1 MFVKFILTLVIINYV
16 IVNGFNTIT
25 SLQSSMKLYSPRMKT
40 ITTTSM
46 SHVEKDN
53 NKNKSIK
60 DFMKVTFATV
70 FAVGSF
76 ANNVWSADYAPSSA
90 PPQLTPQ
97 VARQAPR
104 AVQPGVPEKWIYSK
118 FLDEVEKNDVEKV
131 TFSPDGKKAVGVNND
146 GDRFTVDI
154 PNDPNLLSFLV
165 QHKVEINVAP
175 INNNGGPG
183 GADNAVVVPEGD
195 LDRAIQ
201 TFIVPGFLTS
211 LIFFVPAFKLLF
223 PSKEELNKVKNRQ
236 QQPRAGPRPPGL
248 FGGGG
253 RPGGGPGARGPGGLD
268 PESFAKSRAKVD
280 LTPVTNTNFA
290 DVAGCD
296 SAKIE
301 LEEVVDFLK
310 NPDKY
315 TDMGAK
321 IPRGCLLNGPP
332 GTGKTLLARAVAG
345 EAGVPFISVSG
356 SEFVQ
361 IFVGVGAARV
371 RDLFRQ
377 ARENAP
383 CIIFID
389 EIDAVGRQRGSGGQ
403 NDEREQTLNQ
413 LLVEM
418 DGFDGNP
425 GVITI
430 AATNR
435 IDILDEALV
444 RAGRFDRKIEVSLPD
459 FKGRVEILKVH
470 ARNKPLAPD
479 VDLEQIARRTPGLSG
494 ASLKNLLNEAAIH
507 ATRTTKD
514 VIEWDDVDW
523 AIDRVTVG
531 MEKNNKDALV
541 QDIEL
546 VAFHEAGHAI
556 VGGLMPEYDT
566 VTKIS
571 IVPRTS
577 GAGGLTFFSP
587 LEDRLDNVVTWHY
600 LESQLAVAWGG
611 RVAEELVFGPS
622 RVTTGASGD
631 LQQIFRI
638 ARAMVCE
645 LGMSRLP
652 PLNYDFQSQGEG
664 DVDWPL
670 SSWLKERINTEI
682 LRLASNGYYTA
693 KKILLENEELLWELA
708 RRLVQDDSI
717 SQEEFHFMLYEYKA
731 KTYPYSLYGDTK
743 VDQMPY
749 QNDADSIAD
758 DLFEA
763 MPKFSKLMPS
773 IDELT
778 DPIAIQNLPALK
790 KKYEEDEQASLERM
804 RRPNPLLNEDW
815 GKSKM
820 EIIAEAQKAKAEDER
835 KAKLFAMLEEYQ
847 QEDAIKKQLKAV
859 KSARDATIKKML
871 DNAVL

>member
-1 MFVKFILTLVIINYV
+1 MFLHAVVAVL
-16 IVNGFNTIT
+16 
-25 SLQSSMKLYSPRMKT
+25 
-40 ITTTSM
+40 
-46 SHVEKDN
+46 
-53 NKNKSIK
+53 
-60 DFMKVTFATV
+60 V
-70 FAVGSF
+70 FANVVQSF
-76 ANNVWSADYAPSSA
+76 NMPTTQLRSNLAHLNMAGGDEQNLVKNTMKATLASLLATGAIAGNVWAADYAPAAA
-90 PPQLTPQ
+90 PPQLA
-97 VARQAPR
+97 VRQAPK
-104 AVQPGVPEKWIYSK
+104 AAQPGAPEKWIYSK
-118 FLDEVEKNDVEKV
+118 FLDEVEKNHVEKV
-131 TFSPDGKKAVGVNND
+131 TFSPDGKKAAGVNDD

-175 INNNGGPG
+175 LNQNGGPG
-183 GADNAVVVPEGD
+183 SDSNAVVLPDSETE
-195 LDRAIQ
+195 RIIQ
-201 TFIVPGFLTS
+201 TFVLPGLFASAILLVPTFR
-211 LIFFVPAFKLLF
+211 LLF
-223 PSKEELNKVKNRQ
+223 PSKEDLENAKNRSKTGG
-236 QQPRAGPRPPGL
+236 RRPPGL
-248 FGGGG
+248 FG
-253 RPGGGPGARGPGGLD
+253 PGGARGPGGGARGPGGLD
-268 PESFAKSRAKVD
+268 PDQFTKSKAKID
-280 LTPVTNTNFA
+280 LTPVTNTNFS

-315 TDMGAK
+315 TEMGAK
-321 IPRGCLLNGPP
+321 IPKGALLNGPP

-361 IFVGVGAARV
+361 VFVGVGAARV
-371 RDLFRQ
+371 RDLFKQ

-383 CIIFID
+383 CIVFID
-389 EIDAVGRQRGSGGQ
+389 EIDAIGRSRGSGSS

-418 DGFDGNP
+418 DGFDSNT
-425 GVITI
+425 GVITM

-435 IDILDEALV
+435 VDILDEALV
-444 RAGRFDRKIEVSLPD
+444 RAGRFDRKINVGLPD
-459 FKGRVEILKVH
+459 FKGRCDVLKVH

-479 VDLEQIARRTPGLSG
+479 VDLEQVARRTPGLSG

-507 ATRTTKD
+507 AAREQKEI
-514 VIEWDDVDW
+514 IEWDDVDW

-531 MEKNNKDALV
+531 MEKPNKDAMV

-587 LEDRLDNVVTWHY
+587 LEDRIDNVVTWQY

-611 RVAEELVFGPS
+611 RVAEELVFGPDK
-622 RVTTGASGD
+622 VTTGASGD

-652 PLNYDFQSQGEG
+652 PLNYDFTPQGEG

-670 SSWLKERINTEI
+670 SAWLKERINSEI

-693 KKILLENEELLWELA
+693 KQILLENEALLWELA
-708 RRLVQDDSI
+708 RRLVQDDQV

-731 KTYPYSLYGDTK
+731 KVHPYGLYGDTK
-743 VDQMPY
+743 IDEMPY
-749 QNDADSIAD
+749 QNDPDSLAED
-758 DLFEA
+758 VWSQVPKMSEL
-763 MPKFSKLMPS
+763 MPKES
-773 IDELT
+773 ELK
-778 DPIAIQNLPALK
+778 DPEAIAKLPALRQ
-790 KKYEEDEQASLERM
+790 KYRDDEAAALERM
-804 RRPNPLLNEDW
+804 RRPDPLLDEDW

-820 EIIAEAQKAKAEDER
+820 EIIAEA
-835 KAKLFAMLEEYQ
+835 
-847 QEDAIKKQLKAV
+847 KAV
-859 KSARDATIKKML
+859 KAGEERRKKLFQMLEDFEEEDKTRKELKAAKSARESAVRKML
-871 DNAVL
+871 DDAVL

>member
-1 MFVKFILTLVIINYV
+1 MNTQDNKLIKSLKGMLVSTFVTSALLGSDKLVN
-16 IVNGFNTIT
+16 
-25 SLQSSMKLYSPRMKT
+25 
-40 ITTTSM
+40 
-46 SHVEKDN
+46 
-53 NKNKSIK
+53 
-60 DFMKVTFATV
+60 A
-70 FAVGSF
+70 
-76 ANNVWSADYAPSSA
+76 ADYAPA
-90 PPQLTPQ
+90 TPPPAVTPSI
-97 VARQAPR
+97 VKQAPK
-104 AVQPGVPEKWIYSK
+104 AAQPGIPEKWIYSK
-118 FLDEVEKNDVEKV
+118 FLDEVEKDNVEKV
-131 TFSPDGKKAVGVNND
+131 TFSPDGKRAVGVDDD

-165 QHKVEINVAP
+165 QHKVEINVSP
-175 INNNGGPG
+175 IGANGAIG
-183 GADNAVVVPEGD
+183 GTDAGNAALQLPESE
-195 LDRAIQ
+195 LDRLIQ
-201 TFIVPGFLTS
+201 TFVVPGIATTGIFL
-211 LIFFVPAFKLLF
+211 FPAYKLLF
-223 PSKEELNKVKNRQ
+223 PSKEEREKTKTQGRSG
-236 QQPRAGPRPPGL
+236 AGPRSAPGQRGGL

-253 RPGGGPGARGPGGLD
+253 PPGRGGMRGPGGLD
-268 PESFAKSRAKVD
+268 PESFAKSKAKID

-296 SAKIE
+296 TAKIE

-310 NPDKY
+310 NPDRY
-315 TDMGAK
+315 TEMGAK

-345 EAGVPFISVSG
+345 EAQVPFISVSG

-361 IFVGVGAARV
+361 VFVGVGAARV
-371 RDLFRQ
+371 RDMFRQ

-389 EIDAVGRQRGSGGQ
+389 EIDAIGRQRGSGGS

-435 IDILDEALV
+435 ADILDEALT
-444 RAGRFDRKIEVSLPD
+444 RAGRFDRKIEVTLPD
-459 FKGRVEILKVH
+459 FKGRFDVLKVH
-470 ARNKPLAPD
+470 ARNKPLSPD
-479 VDLEQIARRTPGLSG
+479 VDLEQVARRTPGLSG

-507 ATRTTKD
+507 AAREDKAQ
-514 VIEWDDVDW
+514 IEWDDVDW

-531 MEKNNKDALV
+531 MERTNKDAIV

-571 IVPRTS
+571 IVPRVS

-600 LESQLAVAWGG
+600 LESQIAVAWGG
-611 RVAEELVFGPS
+611 RVAEELVFGPGK
-622 RVTTGASGD
+622 VTTGASGD

-638 ARAMVCE
+638 ARAMVGQ

-652 PLNYDFQSQGEG
+652 PLCYDFEGQGDG

-670 SSWLKERINTEI
+670 SVWLKERINSEI
-682 LRLASNGYYTA
+682 LRIVSNGYHTA
-693 KKILLENEELLWELA
+693 KKILMENEDMLWALA
-708 RRLVQDDSI
+708 RRLVEDDQV

-731 KTYPYSLYGDTK
+731 KMHPYSLYGDTK
-743 VDQMPY
+743 IDLMPY
-749 QNDADSIAD
+749 QNDPDAVAD
-758 DLFEA
+758 DLFA
-763 MPKFSKLMPS
+763 VIPKFSELMPK
-773 IDELT
+773 IGELSN
-778 DPIAIQNLPALK
+778 PQAISNLPSLK
-790 KKYEEDEQASLERM
+790 KKYEEDEQAALERM

-820 EIIAEAQKAKAEDER
+820 EVVAEALKVKQEEER
-835 KAKLFAMLEEYQ
+835 KVKLMKVLDQYSEE
-847 QEDAIKKQLKAV
+847 DKIKKQLKAAEY
-859 KSARDATIKKML
+859 AREEAIKKLL
-871 DNAVL
+871 DAGIQ

>member
-1 MFVKFILTLVIINYV
+1 MLFLHKCVALAGLLLLQCSSPVQAFSVLQTRVVRNHV
-16 IVNGFNTIT
+16 
-25 SLQSSMKLYSPRMKT
+25 SLEMSAKSSNNQEAKLRGAVA
-40 ITTTSM
+40 SM
-46 SHVEKDN
+46 LAASALLGGRV
-53 NKNKSIK
+53 
-60 DFMKVTFATV
+60 AT
-70 FAVGSF
+70 A
-76 ANNVWSADYAPSSA
+76 ADYAPATA
-90 PPQLTPQ
+90 PPTLTAQ
-97 VARQAPR
+97 VVKTAPR

-118 FLDEVEKNDVEKV
+118 FLDNVEKDNVEKV
-131 TFSPDGKKAVGVNND
+131 TFSPDGKRAVGVDDD

-175 INNNGGPG
+175 INANGGTGPD
-183 GADNAVVVPEGD
+183 GASAVVVPEGD
-195 LDRAIQ
+195 LDRLLQ
-201 TFIVPGFLTS
+201 TFLVPGLVTTGIFLY
-211 LIFFVPAFKLLF
+211 PAYKVLF
-223 PSKEELNKVKNRQ
+223 PTKEEREAKAKPKTRS
-236 QQPRAGPRPPGL
+236 RGPGGL

-253 RPGGGPGARGPGGLD
+253 PPGRGGGARGPNGLD
-268 PESFAKSRAKVD
+268 PEAFAKSKAKID

-310 NPDKY
+310 NPDRY
-315 TDMGAK
+315 TELGAK

-361 IFVGVGAARV
+361 VFVGVGAARV
-371 RDLFRQ
+371 RDMYRQ

-383 CIIFID
+383 CIVFID
-389 EIDAVGRQRGSGGQ
+389 EIDAVGRQRGSGSS

-418 DGFDGNP
+418 DGFDGNS

-435 IDILDEALV
+435 VDILDEALV
-444 RAGRFDRKIEVSLPD
+444 RAGRFDRKIEVALPD
-459 FKGRVEILKVH
+459 AGGRLDILKVH
-470 ARNKPLAPD
+470 ARNKPISPD
-479 VDLEQIARRTPGLSG
+479 VDLEQVARRTPGLSG

-507 ATRTTKD
+507 ASRTQKEI
-514 VIEWDDVDW
+514 IEWDDVDW

-531 MEKNNKDALV
+531 LEKPNKEALV
-541 QDIEL
+541 QDLEL

-556 VGGLMPEYDT
+556 VGGLLPEYDT

-571 IVPRTS
+571 IVPRVS

-587 LEDRLDNVVTWHY
+587 LEDRVDNVVTRHY
-600 LESQLAVAWGG
+600 LESQIAVAWGG

-638 ARAMVCE
+638 CRAMVCQ

-652 PLNYDFQSQGEG
+652 PLAYDFEGQGDG
-664 DVDWPL
+664 DVDWNL
-670 SSWLKERINTEI
+670 SLWLKERVNSEI

-693 KKILLENEELLWELA
+693 KKVLMENEDLLWALA
-708 RRLVQDDSI
+708 RRLVQDDQVT
-717 SQEEFHFMLYEYKA
+717 QEEFHFMLYEYNA
-731 KTYPYSLYGDTK
+731 KVQPYALYGDTK
-743 VDQMPY
+743 VDEMPY
-749 QNDADSIAD
+749 QNDPDNIAD
-758 DLFEA
+758 DLFDSI
-763 MPKFSKLMPS
+763 PKFSELMPKAE
-773 IDELT
+773 ELT
-778 DPIAIQNLPALK
+778 DPVAVANLPALK
-790 KKYEEDEQASLERM
+790 RKYQEDEKAALERM
-804 RRPNPLLNEDW
+804 RRPNPLMNEDW

-820 EIIAEAQKAKAEDER
+820 EIVAEAR
-835 KAKLFAMLEEYQ
+835 KAKSDEERKQRLLKVLETYEA
-847 QEDAIKKQLKAV
+847 EDRVKKELKALKQKREEV
-859 KSARDATIKKML
+859 VTSLFDTS
-871 DNAVL
+871 V

>member
-1 MFVKFILTLVIINYV
+1 MLFHQFLLSIAICCSVYTAYRPTPFLSARKTPLK
-16 IVNGFNTIT
+16 NTKVSLSMTNNNNNNNNIWKT
-25 SLQSSMKLYSPRMKT
+25 SLATLFT
-40 ITTTSM
+40 I
-46 SHVEKDN
+46 
-53 NKNKSIK
+53 
-60 DFMKVTFATV
+60 
-70 FAVGSF
+70 GSF
-76 ANNVWSADYAPSSA
+76 MGNSFAADYAPSSQ

-97 VARQAPR
+97 ITKQAPK
-104 AVQPGVPEKWIYSK
+104 AAQAGVPEKWIYSK
-118 FLDEVEKNDVEKV
+118 FLDEVEKNHVEKV
-131 TFSPDGKKAVGVNND
+131 TFSPDGKKAVGTDDD

-175 INNNGGPG
+175 INANGGAG
-183 GADNAVVVPEGD
+183 TDLAALVLPESSV
-195 LDRAIQ
+195 DRLLQ
-201 TFIVPGFLTS
+201 TFVLPGFFTA
-211 LIFFVPAFKLLF
+211 LIFLLPTFKLLF
-223 PSKEELNKVKNRQ
+223 PSQEDLDKPKQRSRSA
-236 QQPRAGPRPPGL
+236 PRGPGL

-253 RPGGGPGARGPGGLD
+253 GGGPRPRGPGGLD
-268 PESFAKSRAKVD
+268 PESFAKSKAKID

-310 NPDKY
+310 NPDRY
-315 TDMGAK
+315 TEMGAK

-371 RDLFRQ
+371 RDMYRQ

-383 CIIFID
+383 CIVFID
-389 EIDAVGRQRGSGGQ
+389 EIDAVGRQRGSGSS

-444 RAGRFDRKIEVSLPD
+444 RAGRFDRKIEISLPD
-459 FKGRVEILKVH
+459 FKGRFEVLKVH
-470 ARNKPLAPD
+470 ARNKPLSPD
-479 VDLEQIARRTPGLSG
+479 VDLEQVARRTPGLAG

-507 ATRTTKD
+507 AARTQKE

-531 MEKNNKDALV
+531 MEKPNKDALV

-556 VGGLMPEYDT
+556 VGGLLPEYDT

-571 IVPRTS
+571 IVPRVS

-587 LEDRLDNVVTWHY
+587 LEDRLDNVVTRHY

-611 RVAEELVFGPS
+611 RVAEELVFGAS
-622 RVTTGASGD
+622 KVTTGASGD

-652 PLNYDFQSQGEG
+652 PLNYDFQPQGDG

-670 SSWLKERINTEI
+670 SLWLKERINSEI
-682 LRLASNGYYTA
+682 LRLVSNGYYTA
-693 KKILLENEELLWELA
+693 KKVLLDNEDLLWELA
-708 RRLVQDDSI
+708 RRLVQDDQV
-717 SQEEFHFMLYEYKA
+717 SQEEFHFMLNEYGA

-743 VDQMPY
+743 VDLMPY
-749 QNDADSIAD
+749 QNDPDSVAD
-758 DLFEA
+758 DLFDA
-763 MPKFSKLMPS
+763 IPKFSQLMPKAF
-773 IDELT
+773 ELT
-778 DPIAIQNLPALK
+778 DPLAISRLPELK
-790 KKYEEDEQASLERM
+790 QRYEENEAASLERM
-804 RRPNPLLNEDW
+804 RRPNPLLNADW

-820 EIIAEAQKAKAEDER
+820 EIVAEAEKAQIEEER
-835 KAKLFAMLEEYQ
+835 KKQLLKFLEEYKE
-847 QEDAIKKQLKAV
+847 EDKVKKQLKAAKASREV
-859 KSARDATIKKML
+859 TVRKLMDAG
-871 DNAVL
+871 VL

>member
-1 MFVKFILTLVIINYV
+1 MALAGLAYAESFISQN
-16 IVNGFNTIT
+16 
-25 SLQSSMKLYSPRMKT
+25 SLKPKSSHLKM
-40 ITTTSM
+40 SM
-46 SHVEKDN
+46 NEPYNLHNSL
-53 NKNKSIK
+53 KNVLKGLASAAL
-60 DFMKVTFATV
+60 FS
-70 FAVGSF
+70 AVGTSNPAF
-76 ANNVWSADYAPSSA
+76 AADYTQAA
-90 PPQLTPQ
+90 PPPVLSPQ
-97 VARQAPR
+97 IVTKQSIR
-104 AVQPGVPEKWIYSK
+104 AGTPEKWIYSK

-131 TFSPDGKKAVGVNND
+131 TFSPDGKRAVGINTD

-175 INNNGGPG
+175 INANGGV
-183 GADNAVVVPEGD
+183 GAESAALVLPESD
-195 LDRAIQ
+195 MDKLIQ
-201 TFIVPGFLTS
+201 TFIVPGAFMS
-211 LIFFVPAFKLLF
+211 LIYLIPTLQVLF
-223 PSKEELNKVKNRQ
+223 PSKEELAKPKTPPPAR
-236 QQPRAGPRPPGL
+236 PGGGRGPGGL
-248 FGGGG
+248 FGGRG
-253 RPGGGPGARGPGGLD
+253 GARGPGGLD
-268 PESFAKSRAKVD
+268 AESFAKSKAKVD
-280 LTPVTNTNFA
+280 LSPVTNTNFA

-310 NPDKY
+310 NPDRY
-315 TDMGAK
+315 NEMGAK

-361 IFVGVGAARV
+361 VFVGVGAARV

-377 ARENAP
+377 ARENSP

-389 EIDAVGRQRGSGGQ
+389 EIDAIGRARGASMG

-418 DGFDGNP
+418 DGFDTNT
-425 GVITI
+425 GVIVI

-459 FKGRVEILKVH
+459 FKGRVDILKVH
-470 ARNKPLAPD
+470 AKNKPLAPD
-479 VDLEQIARRTPGLSG
+479 VDLEQIGRRTPGLSG

-507 ATRTTKD
+507 ASRESKD
-514 VIEWDDVDW
+514 QIEWDDVDW

-531 MEKNNKDALV
+531 MEKPNKDAII

-556 VGGLMPEYDT
+556 VGGLIPEYDT

-571 IVPRTS
+571 IVPRVS

-587 LEDRLDNVVTWHY
+587 LEDRLDNVVTRHY

-622 RVTTGASGD
+622 KVTTGASGD

-638 ARAMVCE
+638 ARAMVCQ

-652 PLNYDFQSQGEG
+652 PLAYDFESQGEG

-670 SSWLKERINTEI
+670 SVWLKERINSEI
-682 LRLASNGYYTA
+682 IRLASNGYYTA
-693 KKILLENEELLWELA
+693 KKILMENEDLLWALA
-708 RRLVQDDSI
+708 RRLVQDDQV
-717 SQEEFHFMLYEYKA
+717 SQEEFHFMLYEYNA

-743 VDQMPY
+743 VDEMPY
-749 QNDADSIAD
+749 QNDPDNIAEE
-758 DLFEA
+758 LFA
-763 MPKFSKLMPS
+763 AIPKFSELMPKPS
-773 IDELT
+773 ELT
-778 DPIAIQNLPALK
+778 SPTAIENLSKLK
-790 KKYEEDEQASLERM
+790 LKYQQDESASLERM
-804 RRPNPLLNEDW
+804 KQPNPLSNDDW

-820 EIIAEAQKAKAEDER
+820 EIISEALKAKKEEQR
-835 KAKLFAMLEEYQ
+835 KQSLIKILDSYNSEEEIKSKL
-847 QEDAIKKQLKAV
+847 
-859 KSARDATIKKML
+859 KSAKQARENAIMNFL
-871 DNAVL
+871 DSGVL

>member
-1 MFVKFILTLVIINYV
+1 MVAVQAV
-16 IVNGFNTIT
+16 SGFNPPKYQCNSKNCLTMTNSANLNQGLSKAIKSGLAGVIAAG
-25 SLQSSMKLYSPRMKT
+25 SLIGNSY
-40 ITTTSM
+40 
-46 SHVEKDN
+46 
-53 NKNKSIK
+53 
-60 DFMKVTFATV
+60 A
-70 FAVGSF
+70 
-76 ANNVWSADYAPSSA
+76 ADYAPSSA
-90 PPQLTPQ
+90 PPQLAPQ
-97 VARQAPR
+97 ITKQAPR
-104 AVQPGVPEKWIYSK
+104 AAQAGVPEKWIYSK
-118 FLDEVEKNDVEKV
+118 FLDEVEKDHVEKV
-131 TFSPDGKKAVGVNND
+131 TFAPDGKKAVGVNDD

-175 INNNGGPG
+175 INANGGTG
-183 GADNAVVVPEGD
+183 GAEAAALVLPDSEF
-195 LDRAIQ
+195 DRLLQ
-201 TFIVPGFLTS
+201 TFVLPGLFTS
-211 LIFFVPAFKLLF
+211 LIFLVPTFKLLF
-223 PSKEELNKVKNRQ
+223 PSKEDIEKAKEPKAKTP
-236 QQPRAGPRPPGL
+236 PRGPGL
-248 FGGGG
+248 FGGG
-253 RPGGGPGARGPGGLD
+253 PPRGPGGGQRGPGGID
-268 PESFAKSRAKVD
+268 PEQFAKSKAKVD

-315 TDMGAK
+315 TEMGAK
-321 IPRGCLLNGPP
+321 IPKGCLLNGPP

-361 IFVGVGAARV
+361 VFVGVGAARV
-371 RDLFRQ
+371 RDMYKQ

-383 CIIFID
+383 CIVFID
-389 EIDAVGRQRGSGGQ
+389 EIDAVGRQRGSGSS

-418 DGFDGNP
+418 DGFDGNS

-435 IDILDEALV
+435 LDILDEALV
-444 RAGRFDRKIEVSLPD
+444 RAGRFDRKIEIGLPD
-459 FKGRVEILKVH
+459 FKGRFEVLKVH

-479 VDLEQIARRTPGLSG
+479 VDLEQVARRTPGLAG
-494 ASLKNLLNEAAIH
+494 AALKNLMNEAAIH
-507 ATRTTKD
+507 AARTEKEI
-514 VIEWDDVDW
+514 IEWDDVDW

-531 MEKNNKDALV
+531 MEKPNKDALV

-571 IVPRTS
+571 IVPRVS

-587 LEDRLDNVVTWHY
+587 LEDRVDNVVTQHY

-611 RVAEELVFGPS
+611 RVAEELVFGPDK
-622 RVTTGASGD
+622 VTTGASGD

-638 ARAMVCE
+638 ARAMVTE

-652 PLNYDFQSQGEG
+652 PLNYDFQSQGDG
-664 DVDWPL
+664 DVDWQL
-670 SSWLKERINTEI
+670 SGWLKERINSEI
-682 LRLASNGYYTA
+682 LRFASNGYYTA

-708 RRLVQDDSI
+708 RRLVQDDQV
-717 SQEEFHFMLYEYKA
+717 SQEEFHFMLYEYNA
-731 KTYPYSLYGDTK
+731 QMYPYQLYGDTK

-749 QNDADSIAD
+749 QNDVDAIAE
-758 DLFEA
+758 DLFA
-763 MPKFSKLMPS
+763 AIPKFSEMMPGA
-773 IDELT
+773 DELT
-778 DPIAIQNLPALK
+778 DPAAIARLPELK
-790 KKYEEDEQASLERM
+790 KAYEKDEALNLEKM
-804 RRPNPLLNEDW
+804 KRPNPLMNEDW

-820 EIIAEAQKAKAEDER
+820 EIIAEAQKAKADEER
-835 KAKLFAMLEEYQ
+835 KAKLLNMLEDYEK
-847 QEDAIKKQLKAV
+847 EAAIKNELKSVKAKRSTVMKEMMDAAV
-859 KSARDATIKKML
+859 M
-871 DNAVL
+871 

>member
-1 MFVKFILTLVIINYV
+1 MIFRFVVALVGVSLIL
-16 IVNGFNTIT
+16 GFKPSQVAFQRRT
-25 SLQSSMKLYSPRMKT
+25 SMKV
-40 ITTTSM
+40 SM
-46 SHVEKDN
+46 NDN
-53 NKNKSIK
+53 NNLGKHIK
-60 DFMKVTFATV
+60 TALTTALAFGA
-70 FAVGSF
+70 AVHT
-76 ANNVWSADYAPSSA
+76 AVAADYAPA
-90 PPQLTPQ
+90 TPPPTVPQ
-97 VARQAPR
+97 VARQSPK
-104 AVQPGVPEKWIYSK
+104 AVQSGVPEKWIYSK
-118 FLDEVEKNDVEKV
+118 FLDEVEKDNVEKV
-131 TFSPDGKKAVGVNND
+131 TFSPDGKKAVGVDDD

-175 INNNGGPG
+175 INANGGTGSEAAPL
-183 GADNAVVVPEGD
+183 AIPESELDRLLQTFVVPG
-195 LDRAIQ
+195 
-201 TFIVPGFLTS
+201 VLTS
-211 LIFFVPAFKLLF
+211 GIFLYPTFKLLF
-223 PSKEELNKVKNRQ
+223 PSKEDREKAKTKTKT
-236 QQPRAGPRPPGL
+236 PPSRGGGL
-248 FGGGG
+248 FGGGP
-253 RPGGGPGARGPGGLD
+253 PGGGGGRARGPGGLD
-268 PESFAKSRAKVD
+268 PEAFAKSKAKVD

-296 SAKIE
+296 SAKLE

-315 TDMGAK
+315 TEMGAK
-321 IPRGCLLNGPP
+321 IPKGCLLNGPP

-361 IFVGVGAARV
+361 VFVGVGAARV

-389 EIDAVGRQRGSGGQ
+389 EIDAIGRQRGAGVT

-418 DGFDGNP
+418 DGFDGNA

-444 RAGRFDRKIEVSLPD
+444 RAGRFDRKIEVALPD
-459 FKGRVEILKVH
+459 FRGRFDVLKVH
-470 ARNKPLAPD
+470 ARNKPLSPD
-479 VDLEQIARRTPGLSG
+479 IDLEQVARRTPGLSG

-507 ATRTTKD
+507 AARTDKEI
-514 VIEWDDVDW
+514 IEWDDVDW

-531 MEKNNKDALV
+531 MEKPNKDALIA
-541 QDIEL
+541 DIEL
-546 VAFHEAGHAI
+546 VAFHEAGHAV

-571 IVPRTS
+571 IVPRVS

-622 RVTTGASGD
+622 KVTTGASGD

-638 ARAMVCE
+638 ARAMVCQ

-652 PLNYDFQSQGEG
+652 PLNYDFEGQGDG
-664 DVDWPL
+664 DVDWQL
-670 SSWLKERINTEI
+670 SQWLKERINSEI
-682 LRLASNGYYTA
+682 IRITSNGYYTA
-693 KKILLENEELLWELA
+693 KKILMENEDLLWALA
-708 RRLVQDDSI
+708 KRLVQEDQV
-717 SQEEFHFMLYEYKA
+717 SQEEFHFMLYEYNA
-731 KTYPYSLYGDTK
+731 TTYPYGLYGDTK
-743 VDQMPY
+743 VDEMPY
-749 QNDADSIAD
+749 QNDPDNVAK
-758 DLFEA
+758 DLFA
-763 MPKFSKLMPS
+763 AIPKYSELMPLAN
-773 IDELT
+773 ELT
-778 DPIAIQNLPALK
+778 DPSAIARLPALK
-790 KKYEEDEQASLERM
+790 AQYENDEKMALERM

-820 EIIAEAQKAKAEDER
+820 EIVAEAK
-835 KAKLFAMLEEYQ
+835 KAKLDEERKKKLMELLIEYE
-847 QEDAIKKQLKAV
+847 QEENVKKQLDSAVVAREKAV
-859 KSARDATIKKML
+859 RSLLDSAML
-871 DNAVL
+871 

>member
-1 MFVKFILTLVIINYV
+1 MLLSLLCVFLGVSAVFGFSSPAQRASKLFSSRSTLSMVSEKNNGMN
-16 IVNGFNTIT
+16 VNALQKYMASLLMAGTMLGGF
-25 SLQSSMKLYSPRMKT
+25 SPD
-40 ITTTSM
+40 
-46 SHVEKDN
+46 HVL
-53 NKNKSIK
+53 
-60 DFMKVTFATV
+60 A
-70 FAVGSF
+70 
-76 ANNVWSADYAPSSA
+76 ADYAPSVA
-90 PPQLTPQ
+90 PPSLSPQ
-97 VARQAPR
+97 VTKQQSPR

-118 FLDEVEKNDVEKV
+118 FLDQVEKDNVEKV
-131 TFSPDGKKAVGVNND
+131 TFSPDGKRAVGVDDD

-175 INNNGGPG
+175 INANGGT
-183 GADNAVVVPEGD
+183 GAEGAAALVLPEGD
-195 LDRAIQ
+195 FDRLLQ
-201 TFIVPGFLTS
+201 TFIIPGALTAGIFLYPTY
-211 LIFFVPAFKLLF
+211 KLLL
-223 PSKEELNKVKNRQ
+223 PTKEEREARSKPKARS
-236 QQPRAGPRPPGL
+236 GPRGPGGL

-253 RPGGGPGARGPGGLD
+253 PPGRGARGPGGLD
-268 PESFAKSRAKVD
+268 PEAFAKSKAKID

-315 TDMGAK
+315 TEMGAK

-361 IFVGVGAARV
+361 VFVGVGAARV
-371 RDLFRQ
+371 RDMYRQ

-389 EIDAVGRQRGSGGQ
+389 EIDAVGRQRGSGSS

-444 RAGRFDRKIEVSLPD
+444 RAGRFDRKVEVSLPD
-459 FKGRVEILKVH
+459 SRGRFDILKVH
-470 ARNKPLAPD
+470 SRNKPLSPD
-479 VDLEQIARRTPGLSG
+479 VDLEQVARRTPGLSG
-494 ASLKNLLNEAAIH
+494 ASLKNLMNEAAIH
-507 ATRTTKD
+507 AARDEKEI
-514 VIEWDDVDW
+514 IEWDDVDW

-531 MEKNNKDALV
+531 MEKPNKDALV

-571 IVPRTS
+571 IVPRVS

-600 LESQLAVAWGG
+600 LESQIAVAWGG
-611 RVAEELVFGPS
+611 RVAEELVFGAS
-622 RVTTGASGD
+622 KVTTGASGD

-638 ARAMVCE
+638 ARAMVCQ

-652 PLNYDFQSQGEG
+652 PLAYDFEGQGDG
-664 DVDWPL
+664 DVDWNL
-670 SSWLKERINTEI
+670 SVWLKERVNSEI
-682 LRLASNGYYTA
+682 LRIASNGYFTA
-693 KKILLENEELLWELA
+693 KKILMENEDLLWALA
-708 RRLVQDDSI
+708 RRLVQDDQV

-731 KTYPYSLYGDTK
+731 KMHPYSLYGDTK
-743 VDQMPY
+743 VDEMPY
-749 QNDADSIAD
+749 QNDPDSVAD
-758 DLFEA
+758 DLFESI
-763 MPKFSKLMPS
+763 PKFSELMPKAS
-773 IDELT
+773 ELS
-778 DPIAIQNLPALK
+778 DPKAIAALPALR
-790 KKYEEDEQASLERM
+790 KKYEDDEAASLERM

-820 EIIAEAQKAKAEDER
+820 EIIAEAR
-835 KAKLFAMLEEYQ
+835 KAKQEEDRKQKLLKVLESFGE
-847 QEDAIKKQLKAV
+847 EDKVRKQIKALKQAREAAV
-859 KSARDATIKKML
+859 SKLLEAGTGASM
-871 DNAVL
+871 